1 MPTLMHISQRPQ
13 TAFSITKTME
23 ISVGQQMSFYS
34 SALDTVVT
42 AMNNKQVPTGMPFDS
57 VPEQQGLPASHM
69 DFLLR
74 ATTCDVYY
82 GPEAGFTNVGI
93 PS

>member
-1 MPTLMHISQRPQ
+1 M
-13 TAFSITKTME
+13 
-23 ISVGQQMSFYS
+23 GFYS
-34 SALDTVVT
+34 SALDTIVT
-42 AMNNKQVPTGMPFDS
+42 AMNNKQVPTGMPFNS

-82 GPEAGFTNVGI
+82 GQKLDSQTLVSPRNADVLAETTW
-93 PS
+93 